1 MKIAIAS
8 EKESLDARIDS
19 RFGRCAY
26 FAIHDTDSKTTEFFP
41 NPAKDSPEGAGPAAV
56 KFVASKGVKKVVAPE
71 FGGKAEAMLEK
82 LQIEMVNE
90 KDKTISEVIKELE

>member
-8 EKESLDARIDS
+8 EKRSLDARIDS

-26 FAIHDTDSKTTEFFP
+26 FAIYDNDSKTTEFFP
-41 NPAKDSPEGAGPAAV
+41 NPAKDSPEGAGPEAV
-56 KFVASKGVKKVVAPE
+56 KFIASKGVERVVASE
-71 FGGKAEAMLEK
+71 YGRKAEAMLNK
-82 LQIEMVNE
+82 LQIEMVHD